1 MLKIWGRANSINV
14 QKVMWTVGELGLE
27 HLRHDA
33 GGKAG
38 GLDTPEFT
46 AMNPHRTI
54 PVIDDDGVV
63 VWESGAIIRY
73 LAAKYGA
80 GSLWPEDPAE
90 RAAGDQWAEWTHTLL
105 QPVFLRVFQAVAK
118 TPPQKQNVQRVM
130 TMVQRLGVLY
140 RRLDAH
146 LASRPFMAGDQLT
159 IGDIPA
165 GATLYRYCAMD
176 IPGRPDLPNLK
187 AWHERLRER
196 EAYRQHVEVP
206 W

>member
-1 MLKIWGRANSINV
+1 MLQIWGRANSINV
-14 QKVMWTVGELGLE
+14 QKVMWTVAELGLE
-27 HLRHDA
+27 HQRHDV

-38 GLDTPEFT
+38 GLDTPEFG

-63 VWESGAIIRY
+63 VWESGAIMRY

-80 GSLWPEDPAE
+80 GGLWPEDPAE
-90 RAAGDQWAEWTHTLL
+90 RAAADQWAEWTHTLL
-105 QPVFLRVFQAVAK
+105 QTIFLRVFQAVAR
-118 TPPQKQNVQRVM
+118 TPPAKQNVQRVM
-130 TMVQRLGVLY
+130 TMIQRMGMLY
-140 RRLDAH
+140 QRLDAH
-146 LASRPFMAGDQLT
+146 LENRPFMAGDRLT

-165 GATLYRYCAMD
+165 GATLYRYYAMD
-176 IPGRPDLPNLK
+176 VPGRPDLPNLR

-196 EAYRQHVEVP
+196 EAYRRHVELP

>member
-1 MLKIWGRANSINV
+1 MLQIWGRANSINV
-14 QKVMWTVGELGLE
+14 QKVMWAVGELGLE
-27 HLRHDA
+27 HVRHDA

-38 GLDTPEFT
+38 GLDTPEFG

-54 PVIDDDGVV
+54 PVIDDEGVV

-80 GSLWPEDPAE
+80 GGLWPEDPAA
-90 RAAGDQWAEWTHTLL
+90 RAATDQWAEWAHTLL
-105 QPVFLRVFQAVAK
+105 QPVFLRVFQAVAR

-130 TMVQRLGVLY
+130 TMVRRMGSLYQRL
-140 RRLDAH
+140 DSH
-146 LASRPFMAGDQLT
+146 LEGRPFIAGDQFT
-159 IGDIPA
+159 MGDIPA
-165 GATLYRYCAMD
+165 GATLYRLYAMD
-176 IPGRPDLPNLK
+176 IPGRPALPHLE

-196 EAYRQHVEVP
+196 EAFRRHVEVP